1 MDVRYNPE
9 TAALI
14 RRPSLDD
21 RLETLQRGRS
31 RHLFRRR
38 TNAIHDRHSHA
49 RLLHDFPRH
58 EAGASS
64 GLAAWLLFDGHHYQ
78 RLLVKR
84 RSRVLRRR
92 TWQATLDKPRV
103 CTMGSWGLLY

>member
-64 GLAAWLLFDGHHYQ
+64 GLAAWLLF
-78 RLLVKR
+78 R
-84 RSRVLRRR
+84 RASLS
-92 TWQATLDKPRV
+92 TLTSKAA
-103 CTMGSWGLLY
+103 